1 MKRLDKRLLLL
12 ADYIQVRGLTKGF
25 APLLYEL
32 IRVRNQD
39 GKIIVN
45 ASLKRDIGS
54 RIKATVGSIDN
65 MITRLVEAEILIRID
80 RGMYA
85 VSGELEELSYKSEDI
100 IEMTITYNDATK
112 NIKIDGGK
120 N

>member
-1 MKRLDKRLLLL
+1 MDKILLLL
-12 ADYIQVRGLTKGF
+12 ADYIQIRGLTKSF
-25 APLLYEL
+25 APLLDEL
-32 IRVRNQD
+32 IRVKNQD

-85 VSGELEELSYKSEDI
+85 VSSELEELSYEDI
-100 IEMTITYNDATK
+100 NEMTITYNNDKTK
-112 NIKIDGGK
+112 NIKINGGK
-120 N
+120 K

>member
-1 MKRLDKRLLLL
+1 MDKTLLLL
-12 ADYIQVRGLTKGF
+12 LEDYIQLRGLTKSF
-25 APLLYEL
+25 TPLLYEL
-32 IRVRNQD
+32 ISIRNRD

-45 ASLKRDIGS
+45 ASLKRDIGT

-85 VSGELEELSYKSEDI
+85 FSSELVGLSYMDEDTI
-100 IEMTITYNDATK
+100 KMTITYNNENK
-112 NIKIDGGK
+112 NIEINGGE

>member
-1 MKRLDKRLLLL
+1 MDKILQLL
-12 ADYIQVRGLTKGF
+12 ADYIQIRGLTKGF
-25 APLLYEL
+25 TPLLYE
-32 IRVRNQD
+32 IISTKNQD

-80 RGMYA
+80 RGMYV
-85 VSGELEELSYKSEDI
+85 VSGELEELSYKDEDI
-100 IEMTITYNDATK
+100 IEMTITYNNDKTK
-112 NIKIDGGK
+112 NIKINGGTK
-120 N
+120 